1 MLKRNLLVLQ
11 CLKIVLPRVSYA
23 IMANKIVF
31 ESEDGNELECS
42 LNSELQVYISV
53 GPRNDWQSWAAIT
66 LGREDV
72 GKLIEVLQDA
82 KRTMDAEV
90 ESSSPKSFS
99 ASSDSLN

>member
-1 MLKRNLLVLQ
+1 VLKRNLLVLQ
-11 CLKIVLPRVSYA
+11 CLKILLPRVSYA

-90 ESSSPKSFS
+90 ESSSPKCFS

>member
-1 MLKRNLLVLQ
+1 MLKRNQLVLQ
-11 CLKIVLPRVSYA
+11 CLKILLPRVSYA

-53 GPRNDWQSWAAIT
+53 GPRNDWQCWAAIT

-99 ASSDSLN
+99 ASSNSLN

>member
-1 MLKRNLLVLQ
+1 MTSVEAKSACFTVLEI
-11 CLKIVLPRVSYA
+11 LLPRVSYA

-82 KRTMDAEV
+82 KRTMDAEYDV
-90 ESSSPKSFS
+90 R
-99 ASSDSLN
+99 